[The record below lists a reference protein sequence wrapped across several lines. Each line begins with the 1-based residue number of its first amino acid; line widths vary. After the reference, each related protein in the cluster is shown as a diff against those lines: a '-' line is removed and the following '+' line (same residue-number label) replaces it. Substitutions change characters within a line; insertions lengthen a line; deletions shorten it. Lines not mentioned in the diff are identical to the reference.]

1 MEMKTLKLAL
11 LSLVTVAFIGCGG
24 GGGGGDSAASTTNQP
39 QTRILHKGES
49 DTLKKG
55 DKVKALTDDTQ
66 LNIVTDADT
75 LQSTVTVLEGEAEV
89 TKYN

>member
-1 MEMKTLKLAL
+1 MNRVKIAL
-11 LSLVTVAFIGCGG
+11 LSFAVFALIGCGG
-24 GGGGGDSAASTTNQP
+24 GDTTSAVNEPVTK
-39 QTRILHKGES
+39 ILHKGES
-49 DTLKKG
+49 DTLNRG

-66 LNIVTDADT
+66 LNVVTDADT

>member
-1 MEMKTLKLAL
+1 MKALKLTL

-24 GGGGGDSAASTTNQP
+24 GGGDSTASIVSEPKVYTLYKGD
-39 QTRILHKGES
+39 S
-49 DTLKKG
+49 DTLKEG
-55 DKVKALTDDTQ
+55 DKIKALTDDTQ

-75 LQSTVTVLEGEAEV
+75 LESTVTVLEGEAEV